1 MTKKRKMCNEDYL
14 NNLIQFRGNV
24 RILNKITLSFD
35 NLTLEYGYSNE
46 NIKIIDKKGG
56 RKKSNPKMLKSFK
69 NHKNFFRYVVSM
81 FRVSFNTLK
90 HRSVQFQRGQ
100 FPRTDNS
107 NLIPWNLHDDITE
120 VWTKKKNIFERKCI
134 IFPRI

>member
-46 NIKIIDKKGG
+46 NIKIIDKKRGG
-56 RKKSNPKMLKSFK
+56 KKSNPKMLKSFK
-69 NHKNFFRYVVSM
+69 NYKNFFRHVVSM

-107 NLIPWNLHDDITE
+107 NLIP
-120 VWTKKKNIFERKCI
+120 
-134 IFPRI
+134 

>member
-1 MTKKRKMCNEDYL
+1 MCNEDYL

-56 RKKSNPKMLKSFK
+56 GKKIKSQNVEVVERLKIIKISFATL
-69 NHKNFFRYVVSM
+69 FRCFAFHS
-81 FRVSFNTLK
+81 TL
-90 HRSVQFQRGQ
+90 
-100 FPRTDNS
+100 
-107 NLIPWNLHDDITE
+107 
-120 VWTKKKNIFERKCI
+120 
-134 IFPRI
+134 